1 MKKLIHHSCARVW
14 SRGCE
19 TNNCV
24 VKKRDVQR
32 AKAGANKI
40 FKKLIFDSIEDRE
53 DTKDRDK

>member
-1 MKKLIHHSCARVW
+1 MQECGVEVVKQ
-14 SRGCE
+14 
-19 TNNCV
+19 NNCV